1 MKKDLPAEME
11 REWQRLEQMKQY
23 EYALYEQGVQLV
35 AGTDEVGRGPLA
47 GPVVAAAVILPPDFR
62 LAGIDDSKKL
72 SAGKREALSDKIKEA
87 AISWAVGMVFP
98 PRLDRINILN
108 ATLEAMELAV
118 IELTPVP
125 EHVIVDA
132 MRIPG
137 LHIEQ
142 TALIK
147 GDALSISVACASIVA
162 KVERDRLMCS
172 LDELYPGYGFARH
185 KGYATR
191 AHLEALFRQGP
202 CPQHRVSFEPVKSM
216 VIGGAH
222 ANQGRLFQKDIT

>member
-1 MKKDLPAEME
+1 MKKDSPAEME

-23 EYALYEQGVQLV
+23 EYALYGQGVQLV

-62 LAGIDDSKKL
+62 LAGINDSKKL
-72 SAGKREALSDKIKEA
+72 SAGKREVLSDKIKEE

-98 PRLDRINILN
+98 SRLDQINILN

-118 IELTPVP
+118 NELYPVP

-137 LHIEQ
+137 LHIAQ

-147 GDALSISVACASIVA
+147 GDSLSISVACASIVA
-162 KVERDRLMCS
+162 KVERDRLMCN

-191 AHLEALFRQGP
+191 AHLEALFRKGP
-202 CPQHRVSFEPVKSM
+202 CPLHRVSFEPVKSM
-216 VIGGAH
+216 VTGGAH
-222 ANQGRLFQKDIT
+222 ANQGRLF